1 MNLNE
6 EEKVAI
12 PLYSTYF
19 IFKFLDATWKKLSH
33 KICHLYILTVKLKN
47 WFCLGIIFFF
57 QIQINWLFLK
67 KVTNIL
73 PLCAICWLFN
83 NTVRFK
89 IFCRQGETFLPRSV
103 KSLSTLSFFVSLSPS
118 LPLSLSLRF
127 FCEWEFLGT
136 VRVTAALDYG
146 ERGRRRGERFN
157 PDLWG
162 ESRIVFFGRIISPL
176 SVSLSLV
183 SSKTEKL
190 KLLSFKSMNHQVR
203 VSPKLKSLDLLLQSC
218 ALDHPKVTL
227 SAA

>member
-6 EEKVAI
+6 EEKVVI

-19 IFKFLDATWKKLSH
+19 IFKFLDATWKKISH

-118 LPLSLSLRF
+118 LPLST
-127 FCEWEFLGT
+127 FLLWM
-136 VRVTAALDYG
+136 RISRNCPSHSSFRL
-146 ERGRRRGERFN
+146 RGERKEKG
-157 PDLWG
+157 G
-162 ESRIVFFGRIISPL
+162 EIQPRFVRRISHRFLRADNFSSLCL
-176 SVSLSLV
+176 SVSRVLENWKVEAALFQVNESSGEGFSKV
-183 SSKTEKL
+183 EISRFASSKL
-190 KLLSFKSMNHQVR
+190 RAWPS
-203 VSPKLKSLDLLLQSC
+203 
-218 ALDHPKVTL
+218 
-227 SAA
+227 